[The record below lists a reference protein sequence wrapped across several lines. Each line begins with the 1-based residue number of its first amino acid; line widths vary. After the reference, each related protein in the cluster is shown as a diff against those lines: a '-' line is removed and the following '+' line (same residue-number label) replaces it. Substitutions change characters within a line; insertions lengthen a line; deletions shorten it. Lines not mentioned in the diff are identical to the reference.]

1 MNFSSIHTSVHLMI
15 SCNKIIVHQKH
26 FFYHS
31 YQCLYKKLFISL
43 LEVKVQENQ
52 KLDANVALF
61 QKKVTEQSCLLLHD
75 KSNDLFQ

>member
-15 SCNKIIVHQKH
+15 SCNKIIVHQKY

-31 YQCLYKKLFISL
+31 NQCLHKKLFISL

-61 QKKVTEQSCLLLHD
+61 
-75 KSNDLFQ
+75 

>member
-1 MNFSSIHTSVHLMI
+1 MI

-61 QKKVTEQSCLLLHD
+61 QQKVTE
-75 KSNDLFQ
+75 

>member
-1 MNFSSIHTSVHLMI
+1 M
-15 SCNKIIVHQKH
+15 
-26 FFYHS
+26 
-31 YQCLYKKLFISL
+31 FISL